1 VSDLNSGKEV
11 FEGRQNLA
19 NDTSVD
25 VSEYLR
31 NRDPWDFF
39 WGSLAEA
46 HAEFGIEIHVYFRAG
61 FVEGGEAGD
70 SRVVFDRTP
79 THEFDVVGSVVVA
92 GNDETKQPGREKDEM
107 GQSMLIHVVKL
118 VEPTKGIGL
127 GECLPSCVRL

>member
-1 VSDLNSGKEV
+1 M
-11 FEGRQNLA
+11 R
-19 NDTSVD
+19 TI
-25 VSEYLR
+25 LR
-31 NRDPWDFF
+31 WMSPSTCGTGTLGYFF